1 MIVGLRKRINHEG
14 EYKMNI
20 KLIEEMLLKFKS
32 IPKIKEKKPTFLEIA
47 GFPHYENVISNIV
60 SFFVDTT
67 EAHGLEDLLIKSI
80 LEAAKPEKI
89 IDYKIVTTSVQRE
102 VITKNNKR
110 IDILIETEDEIIC
123 IENKIFADLYN
134 DLSEYAKYV
143 SSNNTLKKDEVN
155 IVLSMDK
162 VNSNLLTDNFIN
174 ITYQELFEK
183 INENIGHYISYINSD
198 YLKYLLDFKF
208 TITNLYGGEKMD
220 KEIKEFFS
228 KNWDTILE
236 LKNEMNKLEN
246 IIKEKAE
253 KIRQLIDLSENKY
266 TSNWIFEKR
275 CVVHDIK
282 LDEKTIIAIDYYTE
296 LQEPYFKIF
305 IRKGK
310 SVERLNIIKE
320 ILEENIEKEYNISL
334 KTFDIKG
341 ICIKNSKSLTFDTDE
356 RSIAQ
361 FIKKLVNAIEEKKER
376 ILA

>member
-1 MIVGLRKRINHEG
+1 
-14 EYKMNI
+14 
-20 KLIEEMLLKFKS
+20 
-32 IPKIKEKKPTFLEIA
+32 
-47 GFPHYENVISNIV
+47 
-60 SFFVDTT
+60 
-67 EAHGLEDLLIKSI
+67 
-80 LEAAKPEKI
+80 
-89 IDYKIVTTSVQRE
+89 
-102 VITKNNKR
+102 
-110 IDILIETEDEIIC
+110 
-123 IENKIFADLYN
+123 
-134 DLSEYAKYV
+134 
-143 SSNNTLKKDEVN
+143 
-155 IVLSMDK
+155 
-162 VNSNLLTDNFIN
+162 
-174 ITYQELFEK
+174 
-183 INENIGHYISYINSD
+183 
-198 YLKYLLDFKF
+198 
-208 TITNLYGGEKMD
+208 
-220 KEIKEFFS
+220 
-228 KNWDTILE
+228 
-236 LKNEMNKLEN
+236 MNKLEN

-282 LDEKTIIAIDYYTE
+282 LDEKTIIAIDYYTD